1 MRPSFFNS
9 AQHIAQKNDIRP
21 YPPSFKD
28 ESLEQEVRSII
39 RQDNLVSSRIAI
51 AVGAFALIVF
61 AIASWYYPDSG
72 YPRIRIV
79 LALLFDLLA
88 FLILFWITFTT
99 FGKKHLPNLL
109 GFSLIWFSV
118 SISLNNI
125 FRADPEIY
133 SQYFIGIILLVFTG
147 YIFIRSNW
155 YIPLLTGFF
164 IHVFYL
170 LISPFSGTPSIV
182 LIQNNIYLM
191 MANIIGSL
199 VNYNME
205 FIIRREFWQQ
215 KQLEKQRTKLAQ
227 ANLELDAIIDQ
238 QTNELRN
245 SNAFMSNLANGAAKD
260 LMAPLYSTIGYFELI
275 VERNQDVMDSTSQN
289 FVSEVYRQGAR
300 LKDMLE
306 SLVEYSRLQESE
318 KRHTQV
324 DVNMTIRIVLQRLK
338 PVIKEKNARIT
349 IEPLPVV
356 NGDEVQLVTLFQNLI
371 ENALQFNGNT
381 PPEIK
386 IDADYDLDAERWVF
400 SVEDQGIGIA
410 KANQSRLFEF
420 FTRLSPESEL
430 TRIGMGLAICKRIVD
445 LHGGKIWVESQPGKG
460 TTFHL
465 TLHE

>member
-1 MRPSFFNS
+1 MR
-9 AQHIAQKNDIRP
+9 A
-21 YPPSFKD
+21 YPPSFQD
-28 ESLEQEVRSII
+28 ETLEQEVKSII

-61 AIASWYYPDSG
+61 AIASWYFPDSG
-72 YPRIRIV
+72 YPRNRIA
-79 LALLFDLLA
+79 LALSVDLLA
-88 FLILFWITFTT
+88 FLILFWITYTA

-109 GFSLIWFSV
+109 GFSLVWFSV
-118 SISLNNI
+118 SVSLNNI
-125 FRADPEIY
+125 LRADPEIY

-170 LISPFSGTPSIV
+170 LISPFSDTPSIV

-205 FIIRREFWQQ
+205 FTIRREFWQQ

-227 ANLELDAIIDQ
+227 ANLELDAIVDQ
-238 QTNELRN
+238 QTNELKN
-245 SNAFMSNLANGAAKD
+245 SNAFMSNLANGAAND

-275 VERNQDVMDSTSQN
+275 VERNREVMDNTSQN
-289 FVSEVYRQGAR
+289 FVAEVYRQGAR

-306 SLVEYSRLQESE
+306 SLVDYSRLQESE

-324 DVNMTIRIVLQRLK
+324 DTNMTIQIVLQQLK
-338 PVIKEKNARIT
+338 AEIEKKNARIT
-349 IEPLPVV
+349 IEPLPAV
-356 NGDEVQLVTLFQNLI
+356 NGDEVQLITLFRNLI
-371 ENALQFNGNT
+371 ENALQFNGDN
-381 PPEIK
+381 PPQIK
-386 IDADYDLDAERWVF
+386 INANYDLDAEYWIF
-400 SVEDQGIGIA
+400 SVKDQGIGIA

-420 FTRLSPESEL
+420 FTRLSPENDL

-445 LHGGKIWVESQPGKG
+445 LHGGRIWVDSEPEKG
-460 TTFHL
+460 ATFFL
-465 TLHE
+465 TLSGE